1 MILQRRDVNCNIFA
15 LSEALVNVGRVC
27 FAAFLIL
34 ICLIKLL
41 AQLSITATMD
51 NKNIYVIALLL
62 STAGLFVWWGLRGG
76 EKRSRGPVGG
86 NVFSTNAPRHGK
98 ASSRSV
104 QEFSDGEA
112 GLGEEG
118 EARIG
123 KALSFP
129 PVVVKEL
136 PVDAENAD
144 VPARAISSDDA
155 ILAAGGLGEVKAKAP
170 EVSEELRKK
179 RLKSIVAKDWGES
192 ANLLVNELRAG
203 RGFEVPLENVEAF
216 LRGKDLFG
224 WPEGRRNWIG
234 DEMMTMLRQEVPQ
247 KAYELFSTIQADG
260 TAPEAMR
267 DYSIQHISHLIADGQ
282 VGQEGAD
289 LIRAAYESGNTVL
302 ASTSLISLYRLSE
315 KSPEFVKADD
325 VKRYAQD
332 SVNST
337 DERLKA
343 TAQAILKD

>member
-1 MILQRRDVNCNIFA
+1 M
-15 LSEALVNVGRVC
+15 
-27 FAAFLIL
+27 
-34 ICLIKLL
+34 K
-41 AQLSITATMD
+41 

-62 STAGLFVWWGLRGG
+62 LTAGLFVWWGLRGE
-76 EKRSRGPVGG
+76 EKRTREDVSR
-86 NVFSTNAPRHGK
+86 NVSSTHEPRPGK
-98 ASSRSV
+98 ASSRSG
-104 QEFSDGEA
+104 QEFSDGEV

-123 KALSFP
+123 KALSIP
-129 PVVVKEL
+129 PANVKAL
-136 PVDAENAD
+136 PVDDAGAL
-144 VPARAISSDDA
+144 PARAISSDDA

-224 WPEGRRNWIG
+224 WPEGQRNWIG

-247 KAYELFSTIQADG
+247 KAYELFSNIQADG

-267 DYSIQHISHLIADGQ
+267 DYSIQQISHLIADGQ

-289 LIRAAYESGNTVL
+289 LIRAAYESGNNVL
-302 ASTSLISLYRLSE
+302 ASTALISLHRLSE
-315 KSPEFVKADD
+315 KTSEFVKAED

-343 TAQAILKD
+343 TAQAILKEGE

>member
-1 MILQRRDVNCNIFA
+1 MKHRNL
-15 LSEALVNVGRVC
+15 
-27 FAAFLIL
+27 
-34 ICLIKLL
+34 
-41 AQLSITATMD
+41 
-51 NKNIYVIALLL
+51 YVIALLL
-62 STAGLFVWWGLRGG
+62 LTAGLFVWWGLRGG
-76 EKRSRGPVGG
+76 EKRTREDDASQ
-86 NVFSTNAPRHGK
+86 NVSSTNAPREGRV
-98 ASSRSV
+98 SSRSTQNSV
-104 QEFSDGEA
+104 LAAVREDQSGEV
-112 GLGEEG
+112 
-118 EARIG
+118 RNG
-123 KALSFP
+123 KALSIP
-129 PVVVKEL
+129 PGSVREL
-136 PVDAENAD
+136 SVDNENAD
-144 VPARAISSDDA
+144 VAARAISSDDA

-203 RGFEVPLENVEAF
+203 KGFEVPLENVEAF

-224 WPEGRRNWIG
+224 WPEGQRNWIG
-234 DEMMTMLRQEVPQ
+234 GKMMTMLRQEVPQ
-247 KAYELFSTIQADG
+247 KAYELFSNIQTDG
-260 TAPEAMR
+260 SAPEAMR

-289 LIRAAYESGNTVL
+289 LIRAAYQSGNTVL
-302 ASTSLISLYRLSE
+302 ASTALISLHRLSE

-343 TAQAILKD
+343 TAQAILKEGE

>member
-1 MILQRRDVNCNIFA
+1 MKHLNF
-15 LSEALVNVGRVC
+15 
-27 FAAFLIL
+27 
-34 ICLIKLL
+34 
-41 AQLSITATMD
+41 
-51 NKNIYVIALLL
+51 YVIALLL
-62 STAGLFVWWGLRGG
+62 LMAGLFVWWGLRGG
-76 EKRSRGPVGG
+76 EKRIREDVIR
-86 NVFSTNAPRHGK
+86 NVSSSNAPREGK
-98 ASSRSV
+98 ASSRSTHKSV
-104 QEFSDGEA
+104 DAAVSDDESGEVRV
-112 GLGEEG
+112 GN
-118 EARIG
+118 
-123 KALSFP
+123 ALPIP
-129 PVVVKEL
+129 PVDVREL
-136 PVDAENAD
+136 SVDDENAD

-203 RGFEVPLENVEAF
+203 QGFEVPLENVEAF

-224 WPEGRRNWIG
+224 WPEGQRNWIG

-247 KAYELFSTIQADG
+247 KAYELFSNIQADG

-289 LIRAAYESGNTVL
+289 LIRAAYESGSTVL
-302 ASTSLISLYRLSE
+302 ASTALISLHRLSE

-343 TAQAILKD
+343 TAQAILKEGE

>member
-1 MILQRRDVNCNIFA
+1 MFDNITPWA
-15 LSEALVNVGRVC
+15 HNNPTKMKHRNL
-27 FAAFLIL
+27 
-34 ICLIKLL
+34 
-41 AQLSITATMD
+41 
-51 NKNIYVIALLL
+51 YVIALLL
-62 STAGLFVWWGLRGG
+62 LTAGLFVWWGLRGG
-76 EKRSRGPVGG
+76 EKRTREDDASQ
-86 NVFSTNAPRHGK
+86 NVSSTNAPREGRV
-98 ASSRSV
+98 SSRSTQNSV
-104 QEFSDGEA
+104 LAAVREDQSGEV
-112 GLGEEG
+112 
-118 EARIG
+118 RNG
-123 KALSFP
+123 KALSIP
-129 PVVVKEL
+129 PGSVREL
-136 PVDAENAD
+136 SVDNENAD
-144 VPARAISSDDA
+144 VAARAISSDDA

-203 RGFEVPLENVEAF
+203 KGFEVPLENVEAF

-224 WPEGRRNWIG
+224 WPEGQRNWIG

-247 KAYELFSTIQADG
+247 KAYELFSNIQTDG
-260 TAPEAMR
+260 SAPEAMR

-289 LIRAAYESGNTVL
+289 LIRAAYQSGNTVL
-302 ASTSLISLYRLSE
+302 ASTALISLHRLSE

-343 TAQAILKD
+343 TAQAILKEGE

>member
-1 MILQRRDVNCNIFA
+1 MKHRNL
-15 LSEALVNVGRVC
+15 
-27 FAAFLIL
+27 
-34 ICLIKLL
+34 
-41 AQLSITATMD
+41 
-51 NKNIYVIALLL
+51 YVIALLL
-62 STAGLFVWWGLRGG
+62 LTAGLFVWWGLRGG
-76 EKRSRGPVGG
+76 EKRTREDDASQ
-86 NVFSTNAPRHGK
+86 NVSSTNAPREGRV
-98 ASSRSV
+98 SSRSTQNSV
-104 QEFSDGEA
+104 LAAVREDQSGEV
-112 GLGEEG
+112 
-118 EARIG
+118 RNG
-123 KALSFP
+123 KALSIP
-129 PVVVKEL
+129 PGSVREL
-136 PVDAENAD
+136 SVDNENAD
-144 VPARAISSDDA
+144 VAARAISSDDA

-203 RGFEVPLENVEAF
+203 KGFEVPLENVEAF

-224 WPEGRRNWIG
+224 WPEGQRNWIG

-247 KAYELFSTIQADG
+247 KAYELFSNIQTDG
-260 TAPEAMR
+260 SAPEAMR

-302 ASTSLISLYRLSE
+302 ASTALISLHRLSE
-315 KSPEFVKADD
+315 KSPEFVKVDD

-343 TAQAILKD
+343 TAQAILKEAE